1 MIGRQEQ
8 LMESPQTRVCAV
20 VGAGRHTWT
29 EDVGE
34 SEVREEDRPQVQRL
48 IGLGS
53 ASRLTRTAG

>member
-1 MIGRQEQ
+1 
-8 LMESPQTRVCAV
+8 MESPQTRVCAV

-29 EDVGE
+29 EHVGE
-34 SEVREEDRPQVQRL
+34 SEVCEEDRPQVQRL